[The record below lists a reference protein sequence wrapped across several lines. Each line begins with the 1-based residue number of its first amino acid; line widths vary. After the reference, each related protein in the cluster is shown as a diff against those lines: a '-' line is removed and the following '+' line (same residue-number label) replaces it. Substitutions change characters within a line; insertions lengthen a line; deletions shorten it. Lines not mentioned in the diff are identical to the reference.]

1 MTDYTKTTNF
11 AAKDSLPS
19 GNANKI
25 VKGAE
30 IDTEFN
36 NIATASATKA
46 NIAGPTFTG
55 TVTIPTADINGGA
68 VDGTTIGAASAS
80 SIVGTTIVANTS
92 INIAGDGAT
101 VTGIKDEDDMSSNS
115 ATKLATQQS
124 IKAYVDS
131 QVTAQDLDV
140 TDGSSSID
148 IDLDS
153 ESLGILGG
161 TGIDSTASGTGVTLA
176 IDSTVTTLTGSQTL
190 TNKTLTAPTLTGTT
204 VAASLDISGDVDVDG
219 TLETDALSINGT
231 TVTSTAAELN
241 ILDGVTATAAELN
254 IMDGVTATTAEL
266 NIMDGV
272 TSTAAELNILD
283 GKAFLDEDD
292 MSSNSATGIASQQS
306 IKAYV
311 DSQVTAQ
318 DLDFQADSGG
328 ALSIDLDSETLTFTG
343 GTGID
348 TSGSGNAVTFAIDS
362 TVATL
367 TGSQTLTNK
376 TLTAP
381 TLTGTAVVASLD
393 ISGDID
399 VDGTTN
405 LDVVDI
411 DGAVDMASTL
421 TVGGEVFIAEKLTH
435 TGDTDTHFKFAG
447 ANDIRI
453 VAGDVEHAAFDGT
466 IVFNQSGSSSM
477 DFRVESDSQEHMLF
491 VDASANRI
499 GIANNAPASALDVTG
514 SVTADGLTVDG
525 TSTFSPNS
533 GTLDVKVGTHDAT
546 NNVRLNAGG
555 TTSTYLEYRGYL
567 GHIFDVNTTR
577 MMTLTSTGLGIGTSN
592 PSAPLN
598 ISATYSSNTTEQFRI
613 QDNTGGKLDFFGHAN
628 GNRAIQAYEDN
639 GSTFY
644 DLLLQPLGGNV
655 GIGTSSP
662 SFDFEVNRATASATA
677 LISSGNNDAAL
688 RLYTS
693 NNVGK
698 WRLLASNT
706 TQDLSIANLNSGATA
721 FDTRLTIDS
730 SGNLLVGDS
739 SATFND
745 TAKTVIRPSADNWV
759 IKPAV
764 CTSFNRSGSDGDI
777 LEFYRGASSK
787 VGSIGSVA
795 GARPYFSSPNT
806 GISPYNQVIYPVD
819 GSGAVTNG
827 VTDIGHSSY
836 RFKDLYLSGGAYLGG
851 TAAANKLDDYEE
863 GTYQTTLT
871 CSTGAI
877 TLNGSYDELAYTKVG
892 NLVTVT
898 GYLSVS
904 SVSSPSGVLFI
915 GLPFTSLSGSKY
927 GAGVFLSFNVLA
939 SGSVVD
945 AWGIIDNNSN
955 TIQVYVGSGSSVS
968 ATFANRVVATTDIR
982 VQATYMAA

>member
-11 AAKDSLPS
+11 ASKDSLPS

-25 VKGAE
+25 VKGTE

-68 VDGTTIGAASAS
+68 VDGTTIGASSAS

-161 TGIDSTASGTGVTLA
+161 TGIDSTASGTGVTLT
-176 IDSTVTTLTGSQTL
+176 IDSTVATLTGSQTL
-190 TNKTLTAPTLTGTT
+190 TNKTLTAPTLTGTA
-204 VAASLDISGDVDVDG
+204 VVASLDISGDVDVDG

-241 ILDGVTATAAELN
+241 ILDGVTSTAAELNILDGVTSTTAELNILDGVTSTAAELNILDGVTATTAELN

-376 TLTAP
+376 TLTSP
-381 TLTGTAVVASLD
+381 D
-393 ISGDID
+393 IN
-399 VDGTTN
+399 TP
-405 LDVVDI
+405 DI
-411 DGAVDMASTL
+411 DGGTIDGTVIGGSTAAAGTFTTFTSNGIDDNADAIAITINSSEQVGIGETAPDNLLHVKKAAFAGTYSTDASDMFILENSGTTLIDVRSGTSNAGGIQFSDTTRGAGAVYYYHSIDQMYFNTGGNSGRMILNGDGDL
-421 TVGGEVFIAEKLTH
+421 TIVGDISKGGGTFKIDHPLPAK
-435 TGDTDTHFKFAG
+435 TDTHHLVHSFIEGPKADLIYRG
-447 ANDIRI
+447 TVDL
-453 VAGDVEHAAFDGT
+453 VAGSATVNIDTEAGMTEGTFDVLCDDVQCFTSNE
-466 IVFNQSGSSSM
+466 SGWTA
-477 DFRVESDSQEHMLF
+477 VK
-491 VDASANRI
+491 
-499 GIANNAPASALDVTG
+499 G
-514 SVTADGLTVDG
+514 SV
-525 TSTFSPNS
+525 S
-533 GTLDVKVGTHDAT
+533 G
-546 NNVRLNAGG
+546 N
-555 TTSTYLEYRGYL
+555 
-567 GHIFDVNTTR
+567 
-577 MMTLTSTGLGIGTSN
+577 TLTIT
-592 PSAPLN
+592 A
-598 ISATYSSNTTEQFRI
+598 
-613 QDNTGGKLDFFGHAN
+613 QDNTCTDTVSWMVVGDRKDQHMLNTGWTD
-628 GNRAIQAYEDN
+628 DN
-639 GSTFY
+639 GKVIVE
-644 DLLLQPLGGNV
+644 PL
-655 GIGTSSP
+655 
-662 SFDFEVNRATASATA
+662 
-677 LISSGNNDAAL
+677 
-688 RLYTS
+688 
-693 NNVGK
+693 
-698 WRLLASNT
+698 
-706 TQDLSIANLNSGATA
+706 
-721 FDTRLTIDS
+721 
-730 SGNLLVGDS
+730 
-739 SATFND
+739 
-745 TAKTVIRPSADNWV
+745 
-759 IKPAV
+759 KP
-764 CTSFNRSGSDGDI
+764 
-777 LEFYRGASSK
+777 
-787 VGSIGSVA
+787 
-795 GARPYFSSPNT
+795 
-806 GISPYNQVIYPVD
+806 
-819 GSGAVTNG
+819 
-827 VTDIGHSSY
+827 
-836 RFKDLYLSGGAYLGG
+836 
-851 TAAANKLDDYEE
+851 EE
-863 GTYQTTLT
+863 P
-871 CSTGAI
+871 
-877 TLNGSYDELAYTKVG
+877 EL
-892 NLVTVT
+892 
-898 GYLSVS
+898 
-904 SVSSPSGVLFI
+904 P
-915 GLPFTSLSGSKY
+915 
-927 GAGVFLSFNVLA
+927 
-939 SGSVVD
+939 
-945 AWGIIDNNSN
+945 
-955 TIQVYVGSGSSVS
+955 
-968 ATFANRVVATTDIR
+968 
-982 VQATYMAA
+982 